1 MKYLIL
7 CFFLLSC
14 SSKSFRD
21 ASRESAHIAPKAS
34 TLKEDIFQ
42 IYYARAFAWRGYFG
56 VHPWVAWK
64 EEKDKHY
71 TVSQVTAWNLRHS
84 NSTISTRHD
93 IPDRL
98 WFDSQPT
105 LLFEAR
111 GAQARSIIKR
121 VKELIKQY
129 PMQDRYQIYPGPNSN
144 TFVSYLIR
152 NTPEIKVVLPSHAVG
167 KDFYVKPFSL
177 TASPSNTGFQFSL
190 YGMFGLTLGLEE
202 GAEVNLLGLNFG
214 IDVYPPAIK
223 MPILGRLGFPDRPL
237 TGKL

>member
-21 ASRESAHIAPKAS
+21 ASRESAGIAPKPW

-56 VHPWVAWK
+56 VHPWVSWK
-64 EEKDKHY
+64 EKNEEHY

-84 NSTISTRHD
+84 KSTISTRKD

-98 WFDSQPT
+98 WFDSRPT

-111 GAQARSIIKR
+111 GDKATAIIKK
-121 VKELIKQY
+121 VKELIKTY
-129 PMQDRYQIYPGPNSN
+129 PMQDRYLVYPGPNSN

-152 NTPEIKVVLPSHAVG
+152 NTPEIKVALPPHAVG
-167 KDFYVKPFSL
+167 KDFFSGPVKL
-177 TASPSNTGFQFSL
+177 TTSPSNTGYQFSL

-202 GAEVNLLGLNFG
+202 GVEVNLLGLNFG

-223 MPILGRLGFPDRPL
+223 IPFLGRIGIPDKSL
-237 TGKL
+237 TD